1 MSARAGP
8 LAREVLMRRR
18 EFIALVR
25 GTDAILYRIE
35 AVKKPETRAR
45 NIADFV
51 AMLERHETVHG

>member
-1 MSARAGP
+1 
-8 LAREVLMRRR
+8 MRRR